1 MADPTFEEIAAALYA
16 GAPEAFVASR
26 KAQADGVADPEFA
39 SRIRAL
45 RKPSVAA
52 WVVNVF
58 AQERAGQLG
67 EALQLAA
74 ELREAQDDL
83 DASCA
88 WRSSAGSAEHFTRR
102 LAEIGGR
109 VGRFPRRAD
118 HFCHAGGGGRQH
130 LGRVLRPRRRRVPS
144 PPGGWYEA
152 IEPTASTDDIRD
164 AVAGDIPELKPVPQ
178 RPSDEL
184 QARRL
189 RREAER
195 QRASAEK
202 EKTAAEREL
211 ERRDVALRD
220 LQGRATELAER
231 VSELEAE
238 LARTRAEAERVGEE
252 LLPAKE
258 RRADAAKRAE
268 AAADAADRARP
279 GHRRAVA
286 RSDETQPRLWRRRP
300 GRKGSIGARYSHAAA
315 SSGSRVASACPKRH
329 TRLNR

>member
-39 SRIRAL
+39 SRVRAL

-83 DASCA
+83 DAPA
-88 WRSSAGSAEHFTRR
+88 LAKLGRERRALTRR
-102 LAEIGGR
+102 LAEMAAELAGSRGERITSATREAVEGSISAAFFDPAAAGAVTSGR
-109 VGRFPRRAD
+109 LVR
-118 HFCHAGGGGRQH
+118 
-130 LGRVLRPRRRRVPS
+130 
-144 PPGGWYEA
+144 A

-178 RPSDEL
+178 RPPDEL

-189 RREAER
+189 RRDAER

-211 ERRDVALRD
+211 ERRDAALRD

-238 LARTRAEAERVGEE
+238 LARTRAEAARVGED
-252 LLPAKE
+252 LQSAKE

-268 AAADAADRARP
+268 AAADAADRARQ
-279 GHRRAVA
+279 AVDA
-286 RSDETQPRLWRRRP
+286 L
-300 GRKGSIGARYSHAAA
+300 
-315 SSGSRVASACPKRH
+315 
-329 TRLNR
+329 

>member
-83 DASCA
+83 DASA
-88 WRSSAGSAEHFTRR
+88 LAKLGRERRALTRR
-102 LAEIGGR
+102 LAEMAAELAGSRGERITSATREAVEGSISAAFFDPAAAGAVASGR
-109 VGRFPRRAD
+109 LVR
-118 HFCHAGGGGRQH
+118 
-130 LGRVLRPRRRRVPS
+130 
-144 PPGGWYEA
+144 A

-211 ERRDVALRD
+211 ERRDMALRD

-268 AAADAADRARP
+268 AAADAADRARQ
-279 GHRRAVA
+279 AIDA
-286 RSDETQPRLWRRRP
+286 L
-300 GRKGSIGARYSHAAA
+300 
-315 SSGSRVASACPKRH
+315 
-329 TRLNR
+329 

>member
-1 MADPTFEEIAAALYA
+1 MADPTLEEIAAALYA

-26 KAQADGVADPEFA
+26 NVQADGVADPELA
-39 SRIRAL
+39 SRVRAL

-83 DASCA
+83 DAPA
-88 WRSSAGSAEHFTRR
+88 LAKLGRERRALTRR
-102 LAEIGGR
+102 LAEMAAELAGSRGERITSATREAVEGSISAAFFDPAAAGAVASGR
-109 VGRFPRRAD
+109 LVR
-118 HFCHAGGGGRQH
+118 
-130 LGRVLRPRRRRVPS
+130 
-144 PPGGWYEA
+144 A

-178 RPSDEL
+178 RPPDEL

-189 RREAER
+189 RRDAER

-211 ERRDVALRD
+211 ERRDTALRD

-268 AAADAADRARP
+268 AAADAADRARQ
-279 GHRRAVA
+279 AVDA
-286 RSDETQPRLWRRRP
+286 L
-300 GRKGSIGARYSHAAA
+300 
-315 SSGSRVASACPKRH
+315 
-329 TRLNR
+329 